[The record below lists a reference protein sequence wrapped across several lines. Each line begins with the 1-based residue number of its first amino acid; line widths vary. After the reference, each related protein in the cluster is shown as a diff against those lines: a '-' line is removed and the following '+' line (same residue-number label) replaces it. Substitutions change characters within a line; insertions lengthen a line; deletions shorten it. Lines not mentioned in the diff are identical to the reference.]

1 MADSP
6 NSIRTLL
13 DGKWSKH
20 LGVLRTV
27 DRLYIWSVAVGL
39 FVALL
44 LIAVAQLMQ
53 TGRLP

>member
-6 NSIRTLL
+6 NSIRALL
-13 DGKWSKH
+13 DGKWGKH
-20 LGVLRTV
+20 LGVRRTV